1 MKVTP
6 DVTSTNLRPLQ
17 KDAGRIESR
26 KNSINSPSNRAVSQD
41 LQQSLGNRLSMD
53 RTLVDALTV
62 AQVSTSLVQKA
73 MVVSSRLRNI
83 AAEALAGGGIDST
96 ALQETVAQ
104 IPEGINRF
112 GSTVQPPPRV
122 PSERDIPGG
131 ETAFP
136 ASAIETLR
144 STAAGLAEGRAP
156 GNEVFDRVDA
166 QLREGET
173 ALQGRVESFRSEIY
187 QATGVTMDE
196 NPSATVEQMAAAITG
211 APGNALTA
219 QGNIIAEVAADLI

>member
-83 AAEALAGGGIDST
+83 AAEA
-96 ALQETVAQ
+96 
-104 IPEGINRF
+104 
-112 GSTVQPPPRV
+112 
-122 PSERDIPGG
+122 
-131 ETAFP
+131 
-136 ASAIETLR
+136 
-144 STAAGLAEGRAP
+144 
-156 GNEVFDRVDA
+156 
-166 QLREGET
+166 
-173 ALQGRVESFRSEIY
+173 
-187 QATGVTMDE
+187 ATTH
-196 NPSATVEQMAAAITG
+196 
-211 APGNALTA
+211 
-219 QGNIIAEVAADLI
+219 NIIADILE